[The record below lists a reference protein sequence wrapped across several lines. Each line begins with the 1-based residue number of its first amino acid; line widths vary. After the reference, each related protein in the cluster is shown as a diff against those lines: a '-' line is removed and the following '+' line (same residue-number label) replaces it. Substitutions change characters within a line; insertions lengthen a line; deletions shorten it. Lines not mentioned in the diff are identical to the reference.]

1 MSSLFPNAETNTNG
15 EIIED
20 GWGRIGFARD
30 VIIKYYLY
38 EEIFKKSKE
47 RDSFAYENSNL
58 RARKDDLTS
67 IVNKLLKAAD
77 VQTSVDDLVGSDSL
91 QNTIAKQIKEKLE
104 QARGHGEVLDL
115 YKQKTQEM
123 ERTLKEL
130 EELKKEI
137 GGTKA
142 EKEEAK
148 RKIQEQEEK
157 LKKQETSLKAK
168 ESENEEYNNIAEQM
182 LRMQIEIERLKKENE
197 LLKEDRDDFKDVTL
211 DIKQDTDELN
221 TQNEQGSHE
230 DL

>member
-1 MSSLFPNAETNTNG
+1 MGYHTDGIDYEYFTESSC
-15 EIIED
+15 EICVVHGGD
-20 GWGRIGFARD
+20 LSKRIP
-30 VIIKYYLY
+30 
-38 EEIFKKSKE
+38 EINILK
-47 RDSFAYENSNL
+47 AQ
-58 RARKDDLTS
+58 RAGLTS

-91 QNTIAKQIKEKLE
+91 QNTIAKQIKERLE

-115 YKQKTQEM
+115 YKQKTHEM

-157 LKKQETSLKAK
+157 LKNQETSLKAK

-182 LRMQIEIERLKKENE
+182 LSMQLEIERLKKENKQ
-197 LLKEDRDDFKDVTL
+197 LKRITIIL
-211 DIKQDTDELN
+211 T
-221 TQNEQGSHE
+221 
-230 DL
+230 